1 MGDTGIDFTDMA
13 EDMQFDLKVLTLN
26 CWGIRYLSKL
36 CSKRYKCIS
45 QKLSEVSHDVALLE
59 EVWSE
64 KDYMKLKEKL
74 ASYYPHSHYFRSG
87 VIGSGLCVFSK
98 HPIIDTLLYQ
108 YSLNGYP
115 FMLHHGDWFGGKSVG
130 LVVLNLSGI
139 IVNAY
144 VTHLH
149 AEYSR
154 EKDAYH
160 PHRILQAW
168 ELGQFVRHTSQVAD
182 IVLLGG
188 DLNMHPDDL
197 GNRLLRSLTGLR
209 DSFIEADSY
218 EGPEG
223 GCTSIPQNSFTSK
236 HEFNSFPQGIRI
248 DYILFKGSDKYSIN
262 CRALQTTQAT
272 DGREFPISDHEAV
285 SATLQV
291 QHGTTQRLL
300 GGAEIGAID
309 VLNEAR
315 TELRV
320 GLHIATGH
328 QRGAGRLFGLSIA
341 LVLLSLAIALCGI
354 TSKALSFVF
363 GAETLAEEGLPIVV
377 LCLLGL
383 GASLSA
389 LLAIAAYVLFTT
401 EIKALRGAEDEMRR
415 QTHTLQHAL
424 IHDKG
429 RAMI

>member
-1 MGDTGIDFTDMA
+1 MMKDMPFDF
-13 EDMQFDLKVLTLN
+13 KVLTLN

-45 QKLSEVSHDVALLE
+45 QKLGDASHDVALLE

-64 KDYMKLKEKL
+64 KDYMKLKKKL
-74 ASYYPHSHYFRSG
+74 ASYYPYSHYFRSG

-108 YSLNGYP
+108 YTLNGYP

-130 LVVLNLSGI
+130 LVVLNISGI

-144 VTHLH
+144 ITHLH

-168 ELGQFVRHTSQVAD
+168 ELGQFVRHTSQMAD

-209 DSFIEADSY
+209 DSFIEAESY
-218 EGPEG
+218 EGPQG
-223 GCTSIPQNSFTSK
+223 GCTLIPQNSFTSK
-236 HEFNSFPQGIRI
+236 HEFYSFPQGIRI

-262 CRALQTTQAT
+262 CRALQTTQAA

-285 SATLQV
+285 SATLQI
-291 QHGTTQRLL
+291 QQGTIQCLL
-300 GGAEIGAID
+300 SGAENGAID

-320 GLHIATGH
+320 GLHVATGH

-341 LVLLSLAIALCGI
+341 LVLLSVAVVLCGVM
-354 TSKALSFVF
+354 SKAFSFIL
-363 GAETLAEEGLPIVV
+363 GAEILTEEGLPIVV

-383 GASLSA
+383 GASLTA
-389 LLAIAAYVLFTT
+389 LVAATAYLLFTT

-415 QTHTLQHAL
+415 QTHTLQHAV
-424 IHDKG
+424 INNKG
-429 RAMI
+429 HAII